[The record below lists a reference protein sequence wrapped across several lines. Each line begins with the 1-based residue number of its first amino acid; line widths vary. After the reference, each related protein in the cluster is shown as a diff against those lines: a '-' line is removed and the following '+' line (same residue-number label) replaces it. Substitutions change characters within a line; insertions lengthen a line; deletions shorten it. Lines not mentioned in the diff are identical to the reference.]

1 MTAPSGHGYF
11 RQEEDRSGGK
21 AVIEWRDEGVV
32 LAMRPHGESSAIVE
46 LFTPGHGRHLG
57 VVRGGAGR
65 RLAPVLQPGAQ
76 LSAVWKA
83 RLEDHLGAFAVEPLR
98 SRLGHVMGDPAAL
111 AGLDAVT
118 SLLAFALP
126 ERAPHPGLY
135 ARSVALL
142 DLLGADGDWPLAY
155 LRWEMALLE
164 EMGFGLDLG
173 RCAVTGARDD
183 LVFVSPKSGRAVSRA
198 GAGDWADRLLPL
210 PPCLMGQGAAMP
222 GEIAGGLRLTGH
234 FLSKWLAPALGD
246 RPLPGAR
253 ARLVR
258 LLARAPG

>member
-1 MTAPSGHGYF
+1 M
-11 RQEEDRSGGK
+11 
-21 AVIEWRDEGVV
+21 IEWHDEGVV
-32 LAMRPHGESSAIVE
+32 LSARPHGESSAIVE

-57 VVRGGAGR
+57 VVRGGTGR
-65 RLAPVLQPGAQ
+65 KLAPVLQPGAQ

-83 RLEDHLGAFAVEPLR
+83 RLEDHLGAYTVEPLR
-98 SRLGHVMGDPAAL
+98 SRLGHVLGDAAAL

-118 SLLAFALP
+118 ALLAFALP

-142 DLLGADGDWPLAY
+142 DLLGAPGPWPLAY
-155 LRWEMALLE
+155 LRWELALLE
-164 EMGFGLDLG
+164 ETGFGLDLS
-173 RCAVTGARDD
+173 RCAVTGDRDD
-183 LVFVSPKSGRAVSRA
+183 LVYVSPRTGRAVSTA

-210 PPCLMGQGAAMP
+210 PPCLLGQAPVRDGD
-222 GEIAGGLRLTGH
+222 IADGLRLTGH
-234 FLSKWLAPALGD
+234 FLGTWLAPALGD

-258 LLARAPG
+258 LMARVG